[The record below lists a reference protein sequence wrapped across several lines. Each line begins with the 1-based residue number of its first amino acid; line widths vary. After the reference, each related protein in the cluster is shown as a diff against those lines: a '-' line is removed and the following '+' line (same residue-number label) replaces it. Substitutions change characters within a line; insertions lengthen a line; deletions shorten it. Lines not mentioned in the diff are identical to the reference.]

1 MHADDCLMHQ
11 ANRKPLMFHW
21 QKTHKRSDA
30 QSCTAGAALCPNSE
44 LLKPLPTAHQ
54 VLGTFSITL
63 GSKDS
68 YQFQQSGNP
77 KRVGFFCWFFFWRY
91 EIQ

>member
-21 QKTHKRSDA
+21 QKPHKRSDA
-30 QSCTAGAALCPNSE
+30 QSCTAGAALCPISE

-54 VLGTFSITL
+54 V
-63 GSKDS
+63 
-68 YQFQQSGNP
+68 
-77 KRVGFFCWFFFWRY
+77 
-91 EIQ
+91 